1 MKIHSKKVLTL
12 IVAITVI
19 VASFASALSAL
30 AYASNPPE
38 GTEDKGIVNI
48 QGGEQASSIS
58 EQNILITKYQKNG
71 DFEQGLKYWTTT
83 ESGSNVYPTKSGAI
97 KTEGE
102 NKYFQFNGASGTAF
116 RGLRSVR
123 IGVPKDKLNIG
134 DNVVVLFDYLSD
146 GTDKLQVKASQVQC
160 AEGGSYTNTMVTS
173 CTVLKPATTKSNWK
187 TLATQMTSGS
197 IVTSNVTAAKEEGIA
212 AGDYAFYITVAVP
225 GGDTCKSGIDN
236 IRLAKFADKKYY
248 DIETGKEITFEPVSD
263 EEDLSFGTEEEGFK
277 ATGNINIFHKPLNKP
292 LNLDFSNGLRYWAG
306 GDGDGQKAATDYVQ
320 IKTDGN
326 NKYLNLK
333 STAQWGGVTSPV
345 FKIDGVNAGDEVTLV
360 YDRKLGIADQKYQIY
375 LSQIM
380 YGGSYTQ
387 TVSMDGFNG
396 RVATDINGA
405 KEVKA
410 AGADGWG
417 TYALPTNCALKVPA
431 GADKGIYLRISIQ
444 AQDKSL
450 PANVDFDNFRIAKVS
465 SDGVY
470 TDVLTNT
477 VINPKNN
484 GGTTGGST
492 TGGSTTG
499 GSGTGASTGK
509 SNKTGENVTLLV
521 SLFALSAAGV
531 FGTAKALKKR

>member
-1 MKIHSKKVLTL
+1 MKIYSKKVLTL

-30 AYASNPPE
+30 AYVSTPPE
-38 GTEDKGIVNI
+38 GTEDKGIVNVE
-48 QGGEQASSIS
+48 GGEQASSIS
-58 EQNILITKYQKNG
+58 GQKILITKYQKNG

-97 KTEGE
+97 KTEGG
-102 NKYFQFNGASGTAF
+102 NKYFQFNGASGTTY

-123 IGVPKDKLNIG
+123 IGVPKDKLNAG
-134 DNVVVLFDYLSD
+134 DNIVVMFDYLSD
-146 GTDKLQVKASQVQC
+146 GTDKLQVKAYQRNPDK
-160 AEGGSYTNTMVTS
+160 ELTNSGITDCS
-173 CTVLKPATTKSNWK
+173 VLKSATVKSAWK
-187 TLATQMTSGS
+187 TLATKVKNTAQAST
-197 IVTSNVTAAKEEGIA
+197 TAASETEGIA
-212 AGDYAFYITVAVP
+212 AGDYVFDITAAVFSNE
-225 GGDTCKSGIDN
+225 TCKSAIDN
-236 IRLAKFADKKYY
+236 IRLAKLADGKYY
-248 DIETGKEITFEPVSD
+248 DIETGKEITFAPVSD

-320 IKTDGN
+320 IKTNGN

-333 STAQWGGVTSPV
+333 STAEWGGITSPV

-360 YDRKLGIADQKYQIY
+360 YDRKLGSADQKYQIY

-387 TVSMDGFNG
+387 TVSIDGFNG

-444 AQDKSL
+444 TQDRSL

-484 GGTTGGST
+484 GGTTGGT

-509 SNKTGENVTLLV
+509 SNKTGESVTLLV